1 MLNYDIVKY
10 ALHLVYL
17 RFIICHY
24 ITRMEIAVYCLTSAV
39 LVYYMLMSNV
49 PILVKIFFGMTA
61 IIIVGLRYLH
71 KTVGWLFYPEFG
83 SKNPFAVDSRI
94 PRKPYEMDHRKRDAI
109 IKQSF
114 TVGKVQGESFDAIV
128 VGSGIG
134 GLTVAAILSKIGKK
148 VLVLEQHDQAGG
160 CCHTFVDKNYEFD
173 VGIHY
178 IGEMDHGRYNRVLVD
193 QLTDG
198 QLEWAPLM
206 NPYDRVTIGLGNS
219 MREYPI
225 YYDLQKFVEELKPLF
240 PTEEHS
246 AIDEYIQLVKEFSQL
261 PKAITGVLKLMPLP
275 LTNFLLKIGCFK
287 KELMKC
293 QETTASV
300 VRRLTSNK
308 DLQTVFTYCWG
319 DYGTEPEKSS
329 FRTQAGLISHFG
341 GTGGFYPI
349 GGASEIALNM
359 IPVIEKSGGQVLVNA
374 KVEKIITSSNGAV
387 KGVQVARKN
396 SEFSLI
402 ECPVVVSAAGVMN
415 TSRSLLDQSVVKA
428 SPYFSRLQQENC
440 VKAGV
445 GTMSVFLGL
454 NRSGKELNLQ
464 RQNTW
469 AFIDENAAMAGTAC
483 DYFTQNNAHD
493 AADKNIPLLFISF
506 PSEKDP
512 NWDNHPERRD
522 KSTVAIVTFAQW
534 KWFESWNDQPLKRR
548 GDDYERAKKLIGQQ
562 MIDQTCQ
569 LYPQIE
575 DCIDYVDIGT
585 PVTNNHYISSTKGE
599 IYGLDH
605 NVDRFGAGA
614 NAALRPETDIPGLY
628 MTGQDVLMCGFTG
641 ALMGGAL
648 TSCAM
653 LKRDIFSDIWNL
665 RKKAYPYSKKN
676 S

>member
-1 MLNYDIVKY
+1 MDIVIYGLSLLAVLYY
-10 ALHLVYL
+10 ALL
-17 RFIICHY
+17 
-24 ITRMEIAVYCLTSAV
+24 
-39 LVYYMLMSNV
+39 SNATF
-49 PILVKIFFGMTA
+49 LVKILLCS
-61 IIIVGLRYLH
+61 IVLVLIGLRYLH
-71 KTVGWLFYPEFG
+71 KKVGWLFYPDFG

-94 PRKPYEMDHRKRDAI
+94 PRKPYEMNHRKRDAVL
-109 IKQSF
+109 KQSF
-114 TVGKVQGESFDAIV
+114 ILGKVEGESFDAVV

-134 GLTVAAILSKIGKK
+134 GLTVAAILSKVGKK

-206 NPYDRVTIGLGNS
+206 NPFDRVTIGFGDD

-225 YYDLQKFVEELKPLF
+225 YHDLERFAKELKLLF
-240 PTEEHS
+240 PVEEHS
-246 AIDEYIQLVKEFSQL
+246 AIDNYVKLVKEFSQL
-261 PKAITGVLKLMPLP
+261 PKTITGILKLMPLP
-275 LTNFLLKIGCFK
+275 LTKLLLKLGCYK

-293 QETTASV
+293 KKTTASV
-300 VRRLTSNK
+300 VRTLTTNK

-319 DYGTEPEKSS
+319 DYGTEPENSS
-329 FRTQAGLISHFG
+329 FKTQAGLMTHFS

-349 GGASEIALNM
+349 GGASEIAFNM
-359 IPVIEKSGGQVLVNA
+359 IPVIERSGGKVLVNA
-374 KVEKIITSSNGAV
+374 RVDKIVTGSNGNV
-387 KGVQVARKN
+387 KGVQVTKKGE
-396 SEFSLI
+396 SCII
-402 ECPVVVSAAGVMN
+402 ECPIVVSAAGIMN
-415 TSRSLLDQSVVKA
+415 TCRSLLDSNIVHA
-428 SPYFSRLQQENC
+428 SPSFMKLYREDC
-440 VKAGV
+440 VKPGV

-454 NRSGKELNLQ
+454 NKSGEELNLK

-469 AFIDENAAMAGTAC
+469 AFTDSNAAMAGTSC
-483 DYFTQNNAHD
+483 EYFVQDNAD
-493 AADKNIPLLFISF
+493 TASDKEVPLLFISF

-512 NWDNHPERRD
+512 NWNNHPERRG

-534 KWFESWNDQPLKRR
+534 KWFEAWEDKPLKRR
-548 GDDYERAKKLIGQQ
+548 GDDYERAKKLIGQR
-562 MIDQTCQ
+562 MIEQTCQ

-575 DCIDYVDIGT
+575 DCIDYIDIGT

-605 NVDRFGAGA
+605 NVGRFDAEVSA
-614 NAALRPETDIPGLY
+614 VLRPETDIPGLY
-628 MTGQDVLMCGFTG
+628 LTGQDVLMCGFTG

-653 LKRDIFSDIWNL
+653 LKRDIFTDIWNL
-665 RKKAYPYSKKN
+665 RKSAYPYSKKE
-676 S
+676 